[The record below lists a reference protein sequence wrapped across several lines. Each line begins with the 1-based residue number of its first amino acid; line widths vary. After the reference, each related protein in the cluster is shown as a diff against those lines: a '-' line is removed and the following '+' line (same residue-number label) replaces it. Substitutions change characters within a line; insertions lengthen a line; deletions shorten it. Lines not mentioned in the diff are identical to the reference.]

1 MQRLINLLEEKALWL
16 YIGFVV
22 ALAVNF
28 VQVDECSNGP
38 RFFCIVAESIIG
50 AISALIVILI
60 VEYFFDLENFNLKVA
75 LSGIAGSQGR
85 RMLDFAYKKLTR
97 Q

>member
-1 MQRLINLLEEKALWL
+1 MQRLISLLEEKALWL

-28 VQVDECSNGP
+28 VNVDECSNGP
-38 RFFCIVAESIIG
+38 RFFCIVAESIVG
-50 AISALIVILI
+50 AFSALILVLL
-60 VEYFFDLENFNLKVA
+60 VEYFFELESFDLKVA
-75 LSGIAGSQGR
+75 LSGVAGAQGR
-85 RMLDFAYKKLTR
+85 RTLDFVYKKLTR